1 MDKSSKKLM
10 TYAII
15 LLVVPFVAFMSTKP
29 HDVAADSPTISIIDV
44 TTTTD
49 YKIDVTVEVSLPDY
63 TYTHYTKFVR
73 LYLNQSA
80 STIIANSYD
89 SYNSTLTYDRQTEVT
104 FEDNIFSPSLSN
116 GSTLDSAYYNVSVV
130 AISNLDEYSSVVEWA
145 GGLIYIDTDL
155 PEIVWITPTVSFEEI
170 WGLYTVEV
178 NLTDI
183 SNISQVKFIVDTK
196 ERYRISESD
205 ITEGQIYFNWTWD
218 CSNDAPGQ
226 HILSVEAKDNSSA
239 LNTNDWSW
247 TVDRKGPV
255 LSYVDSIPSYI
266 DSNDTLALNVSVTD
280 PDFDVDYVALQ
291 YSIDDGAWVEA
302 VMTNLTEEF
311 FNYTLASQPVGTK
324 INWRIFV
331 NNTAGQYHTFK
342 DDNLDPYEVYSV
354 YPDHI
359 NPEEV
364 DVVYESQLVIG
375 EEAQVVFNITD
386 QSPIDIFNITYKY
399 ENNDWEE
406 ITLVANDTHIDYKWA
421 QFVYVFPA
429 PIPVFTTITFYAWL
443 NDSGGNSLSLDNDGE
458 YYTIKILPDD
468 LIAPNVT
475 ITESPDTI
483 KQGMEITIT
492 VTIEETSGLELVE
505 VVYVINNNEFRIE
518 MTNVS
523 TDTYTIT
530 FTLIATTG
538 DEVEIFVQA
547 VDEYY
552 NAGISEIKHY
562 TIETDKPGVPHS
574 NAWLVLILIALIIV
588 PVTVTILLLKPQ
600 K

>member
-145 GGLIYIDTDL
+145 GGLIYIDTEL

-239 LNTNDWSW
+239 QNTNDWSW

-280 PDFDVDYVALQ
+280 PDFDVDYV
-291 YSIDDGAWVEA
+291 
-302 VMTNLTEEF
+302 
-311 FNYTLASQPVGTK
+311 
-324 INWRIFV
+324 
-331 NNTAGQYHTFK
+331 
-342 DDNLDPYEVYSV
+342 
-354 YPDHI
+354 
-359 NPEEV
+359 
-364 DVVYESQLVIG
+364 
-375 EEAQVVFNITD
+375 
-386 QSPIDIFNITYKY
+386 
-399 ENNDWEE
+399 
-406 ITLVANDTHIDYKWA
+406 
-421 QFVYVFPA
+421 
-429 PIPVFTTITFYAWL
+429 
-443 NDSGGNSLSLDNDGE
+443 
-458 YYTIKILPDD
+458 
-468 LIAPNVT
+468 
-475 ITESPDTI
+475 
-483 KQGMEITIT
+483 
-492 VTIEETSGLELVE
+492 
-505 VVYVINNNEFRIE
+505 
-518 MTNVS
+518 
-523 TDTYTIT
+523 
-530 FTLIATTG
+530 
-538 DEVEIFVQA
+538 
-547 VDEYY
+547 
-552 NAGISEIKHY
+552 
-562 TIETDKPGVPHS
+562 
-574 NAWLVLILIALIIV
+574 
-588 PVTVTILLLKPQ
+588 
-600 K
+600 